1 VPAGWRHG
9 RNVRGAHPA
18 AVGGLNSHQAR
29 VDEDIVIPIAGMI
42 MTVVLFIGFPLVIVH
57 ARKLW
62 KRDSAGGQDSS
73 MSDHR
78 LERIE
83 QAIDAMAVEVERISE
98 SQRFMTKLL
107 ADRSNERASIPASH
121 SRHEA

>member
-1 VPAGWRHG
+1 MITSV
-9 RNVRGAHPA
+9 VM
-18 AVGGLNSHQAR
+18 VLGL
-29 VDEDIVIPIAGMI
+29 
-42 MTVVLFIGFPLVIVH
+42 PLVIVH

-62 KRDSAGGQDSS
+62 KRDSEEHGSS
-73 MSDHR
+73 HSPATDHR

-83 QAIDAMAVEVERISE
+83 QAIDAMAVEVERVAE

-107 ADRSNERASIPASH
+107 SDRAKEPVGIPASH